1 MLKLEADFVVT
12 TAKDYVKLQPL
23 WGTGE
28 LVQLIY
34 GIKVVEGEDALS
46 EHLNRADGRTTQ

>member
-1 MLKLEADFVVT
+1 MLKQDADFVVT

-34 GIKVVEGEDALS
+34 GIKVIQGEDALS
-46 EHLNRADGRTTQ
+46 EHLNRADGRTAQ